1 MSDHESMTPQPNAES
16 AQGDP
21 LMLDKETLK
30 DLEPSASDQEAAR
43 GGRFIIP
50 TRGLKDPACPVYTT
64 LQPPPLLP

>member
-1 MSDHESMTPQPNAES
+1 MSDHESMTPHPES
-16 AQGDP
+16 AHSDP
-21 LMLDKETLK
+21 LSLDKETLK